1 MPRWSVAAILVLLA
15 ACSKSGSP
23 KEAGDDGKP
32 AAASGERAQAAPAPR
47 ADGKVVISV
56 TEKGFEPTP
65 IQVAKGVPLTLV
77 VTRKT
82 DETCAT
88 ELTIPEYKIDQ
99 KLPLNQ
105 PVEITFTPSKAG
117 ELVYGCAMDHMISGV
132 LQVR

>member
-1 MPRWSVAAILVLLA
+1 MLRATLATLLVLA
-15 ACSKSGSP
+15 ACSSSGS
-23 KEAGDDGKP
+23 DDESEKAKDRKQPAP
-32 AAASGERAQAAPAPR
+32 AAAQ
-47 ADGKVVISV
+47 DGRVAISV

-65 IQVAKGVPLTLV
+65 IQVEKGKPVTLV

-82 DETCAT
+82 DQTCAT
-88 ELTIPEYKIDQ
+88 ELTLPEYKIDK

-105 PVEITFTPSKAG
+105 PVEITFTPEKAG

>member
-1 MPRWSVAAILVLLA
+1 MSPRWMLLGLFLAA
-15 ACSKSGSP
+15 ACSKD
-23 KEAGDDGKP
+23 KQDTP
-32 AAASGERAQAAPAPR
+32 AAAPPAGAGR
-47 ADGKVVISV
+47 VAISV

-65 IQVAKGVPLTLV
+65 IQVSKGQPLTLV

-88 ELTIPEYKIDQ
+88 EVTIPEYKIDK

-105 PVEITFTPSKAG
+105 PVEITFTPDKAG
-117 ELVYGCAMDHMISGV
+117 ELEYGCAMGHMVKGV

>member
-1 MPRWSVAAILVLLA
+1 MSRWTVAALPLLLLA

-23 KEAGDDGKP
+23 AERGDDRKP
-32 AAASGERAQAAPAPR
+32 AAAPAPAPR
-47 ADGKVVISV
+47 ADGKVLISV

-65 IQVAKGVPLTLV
+65 IQVAKGVPVTLV

-82 DETCAT
+82 DQTCAT
-88 ELTIPEYKIDQ
+88 EITIPEYEIDK
-99 KLPLNQ
+99 KLPLDQ
-105 PVEITFTPSKAG
+105 PVEITFTPNKAG

>member
-1 MPRWSVAAILVLLA
+1 MNRLLFALLVVAG
-15 ACSKSGSP
+15 CSK
-23 KEAGDDGKP
+23 KADDAKP
-32 AAASGERAQAAPAPR
+32 AAATPAAPAS
-47 ADGKVVISV
+47 GKIAITL

-65 IQVAKGVPLTLV
+65 IQVTKGQPITLQ

-82 DETCAT
+82 DQTCAT

-105 PVEITFTPSKAG
+105 MVEISFTPQKSG
-117 ELVYGCAMDHMISGV
+117 DLEYGCAMDHMVKGV

>member
-1 MPRWSVAAILVLLA
+1 MKIAPLLLVLAVA
-15 ACSKSGSP
+15 ACSSKSEKSD
-23 KEAGDDGKP
+23 ETGKK
-32 AAASGERAQAAPAPR
+32 AAAPAPPVAASGR
-47 ADGKVVISV
+47 VAISV

-65 IQVAKGVPLTLV
+65 IQVAKGQPVTLV

-88 ELTIPEYKIDQ
+88 ELTLPEYKIDK

-105 PVEITFTPSKAG
+105 PVEITFTPEKAG

-132 LQVR
+132 IQVR